1 MGETSF
7 RGRGRGRVSQTE
19 NLTRSD
25 RRLCHHHDSDVQET
39 DLFTNE
45 MNGRS
50 HIVIMRGVYDENK
63 STNSSER
70 VIPVDI
76 NQNVEKFAD
85 MNLGDAK
92 DELPSSSGSFITCA
106 SFKGSDEQREVLIQ

>member
-1 MGETSF
+1 MNSNTLKNSIGEVYSCEMK
-7 RGRGRGRVSQTE
+7 E
-19 NLTRSD
+19 NFFT
-25 RRLCHHHDSDVQET
+25 V
-39 DLFTNE
+39 LFTNE

-50 HIVIMRGVYDENK
+50 YIAIMRGVYDENK
-63 STNSSER
+63 IINSSER

-85 MNLGDAK
+85 MKLGDAK